1 MMSFP
6 VWWCSCVS
14 CSIHKNTQNNTWKS
28 HCSVPPLFLSLPLS
42 VSLLSFTLVSS
53 SLPPSSLHLWLAFT
67 LLFLHS
73 HLRSPHMLFLSFSHS
88 YSIYPFPLSR
98 SPPPFS
104 LSLSHS
110 LWCPPPSPFCSVAV
124 HFLAW
129 HDTLE
134 NSSTILSPSERDARQ
149 PVPPVSSLSPSLLF
163 FQLKFSFSSSV
174 TQMTFPNP
182 SSLPCTHSCRHAHV
196 YRHQREN
203 VCVCF

>member
-88 YSIYPFPLSR
+88 YSIYPFPLSC

-110 LWCPPPSPFCSVAV
+110 LWCPPLPLLLCRCTLPGLAWYPWKQLHNPLSFREGCSAACSPCLLSLPVSPF
-124 HFLAW
+124 
-129 HDTLE
+129 
-134 NSSTILSPSERDARQ
+134 
-149 PVPPVSSLSPSLLF
+149 
-163 FQLKFSFSSSV
+163 
-174 TQMTFPNP
+174 FP
-182 SSLPCTHSCRHAHV
+182 T
-196 YRHQREN
+196 
-203 VCVCF
+203 

>member
-88 YSIYPFPLSR
+88 YSIYPFPLSC

-104 LSLSHS
+104 LSLSLS
-110 LWCPPPSPFCSVAV
+110 LVPPPPPFALSLYTSWLGTIPLKTAPQSSLLPRGMLGSLFPLSPLSPRLSFFSNLNS
-124 HFLAW
+124 HFL
-129 HDTLE
+129 HL
-134 NSSTILSPSERDARQ
+134 
-149 PVPPVSSLSPSLLF
+149 
-163 FQLKFSFSSSV
+163 
-174 TQMTFPNP
+174 
-182 SSLPCTHSCRHAHV
+182 
-196 YRHQREN
+196 
-203 VCVCF
+203 